1 MPAFQIKLKCE
12 VNVGADLESQLADM
26 SKVKALVDAVKS
38 QSLSPE
44 ALAVLTSASN
54 LQIETKMLGRAAKT
68 GTTT

>member
-12 VNVGADLESQLADM
+12 VNVGADLDSQMADM

-38 QSLSPE
+38 QTLSPE

-54 LQIETKMLGRAAKT
+54 LQIETRMLGRAAKKADLA
-68 GTTT
+68 